1 MSKRVYLKGPAE
13 SLAPVRDEAGVQFTE
28 FVDGW
33 PTRQIA
39 IFGKAWIT
47 SLDDYHPLVGMTLG
61 DQPLPE
67 GWRPEDEDE
76 ETEFLT
82 QEEFEQLWAEALRP
96 QSILA
101 IERSS
106 SLSERVT
113 GPPLM

>member
-13 SLAPVRDEAGVQFTE
+13 SLAPVHDEAGVQVTE

-82 QEEFEQLWAEALRP
+82 QEEFEQVWAEALRRR
-96 QSILA
+96 A
-101 IERSS
+101 SS
-106 SLSERVT
+106 
-113 GPPLM
+113 P